1 MGSGCSAPLPD
12 LPYKDIMA
20 VAFRTDSIVL
30 FYAGKVFHFLFS
42 FQIFLFYKCCCV
54 YGLLMRHKRFEL
66 SFIIHFVY

>member
-30 FYAGKVFHFLFS
+30 FYAGKVFHFLSFS
-42 FQIFLFYKCCCV
+42 FQFFLFYNVAVCMV
-54 YGLLMRHKRFEL
+54 Y
-66 SFIIHFVY
+66 